1 MQQDTPGAGCH
12 DRLLYELWGA
22 PDGASAHTRFHQ
34 TERTHMDSP
43 ERKDFQMSPASEHTE
58 HTAHSHGYISEK
70 EQILKRMGRIEGQAR
85 GITRM
90 IDEEKYCIDILT
102 QISALTSAL
111 QVVAL
116 GLLDDHLSHCVLD
129 AATLEGDDAA
139 AKMKEANDAIRRLV
153 RS

>member
-1 MQQDTPGAGCH
+1 
-12 DRLLYELWGA
+12 
-22 PDGASAHTRFHQ
+22 
-34 TERTHMDSP
+34 
-43 ERKDFQMSPASEHTE
+43 MSPSSEPSTQP
-58 HTAHSHGYISEK
+58 HGYISDKDEY
-70 EQILKRMGRIEGQAR
+70 LKRMGRIEGQAR
-85 GITRM
+85 GISKM

-129 AATLEGDDAA
+129 AAKLGEDAA
-139 AKMKEANDAIRRLV
+139 ATKIKEASDAIRRLV